1 MNINYLL
8 LFNGY
13 SNSGGPESS
22 VRCFVKLEAA
32 QAAMTESY
40 RKYAAALNIPA
51 GHGRPCINASIY
63 DRNQKRH
70 TSETLRRFFQWKI
83 VEAAPEDGNSTE
95 PAVEQHGLT
104 NYMVTIDEHIA
115 QAFSVKAYNIIGV

>member
-51 GHGRPCINASIY
+51 GHGRP
-63 DRNQKRH
+63 RNQY
-70 TSETLRRFFQWKI
+70 TTETKSGIRLKHYGDFFNGILSRLHRR
-83 VEAAPEDGNSTE
+83 
-95 PAVEQHGLT
+95 
-104 NYMVTIDEHIA
+104 MVIP
-115 QAFSVKAYNIIGV
+115 QSLLLSSMGCKMYP

>member
-32 QAAMTESY
+32 QVAMTESY
-40 RKYAAALNIPA
+40 RKYAAALNIQSATEGPVINI
-51 GHGRPCINASIY
+51 RP
-63 DRNQKRH
+63 KP
-70 TSETLRRFFQWKI
+70 K
-83 VEAAPEDGNSTE
+83 AAY
-95 PAVEQHGLT
+95 V
-104 NYMVTIDEHIA
+104 
-115 QAFSVKAYNIIGV
+115 